1 MDMQYIRV
9 NNLLRGK
16 QLNILYRNTG
26 LPSLYSRR
34 VHAAEQNGRGD
45 VIQLPTENIHVKCNE
60 RCRLHGGVPPVPHQQ
75 RIYYECLPRFDK
87 KHKSV
92 SRADEN
98 GETGARDRRLRLR
111 NGPARLDFCADAL
124 APVIWM

>member
-16 QLNILYRNTG
+16 QLNILCRNTG

-45 VIQLPTENIHVKCNE
+45 VIELPTENIHVKCNE
-60 RCRLHGGVPPVPHQQ
+60 RCRLHGRVPPVPHQQ

-87 KHKSV
+87 KNTKV
-92 SRADEN
+92 SLTRMKMGKVERAVGVCGSEM
-98 GETGARDRRLRLR
+98 GQRVWTSA
-111 NGPARLDFCADAL
+111 PARSHL
-124 APVIWM
+124 